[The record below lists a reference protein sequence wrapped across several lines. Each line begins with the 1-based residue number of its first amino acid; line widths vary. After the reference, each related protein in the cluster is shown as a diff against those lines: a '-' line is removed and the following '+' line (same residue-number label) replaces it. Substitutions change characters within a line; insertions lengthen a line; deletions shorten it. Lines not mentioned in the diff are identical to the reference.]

1 MNICIITSSYPLR
14 PGDPEA
20 AAGVFVRDFALQLAR
35 WGHKVH
41 VVTQARSG
49 AAVDDPELRV
59 HRFRWLGADRALARL
74 RPLHP
79 ADAWRIASVLWGGRR
94 AVLRLAQGGQI
105 DACLAMW
112 ALPAGYF
119 AAVASRRADVPYAVW
134 ALGSDIWAYER
145 NPLLR
150 PLLRRILRGAHILYA
165 DGRELCG
172 RVERLAERPCNFLA
186 SARVLRGTP
195 GPLALDSEVSH
206 LLFIGRYEL
215 NKGVDILIDAM
226 RLLVEEG
233 VQAHLHVFGGGSL
246 RQLLEERARS
256 MGLGG
261 VVHIGGYADSK
272 TVITYMHHC
281 TFLVI
286 PSRIESVPVILSD
299 ALQMRL
305 PVVATDVGDM
315 GTLVRSYGV
324 GEVVPAGDPVA
335 LKDGIVR
342 ALSLR
347 REHYMGGM
355 DKLAALLSVEA
366 SARTFLEDIERA
378 RAQTTSPAGSD

>member
-35 WGHKVH
+35 WGHEVH
-41 VVTQARSG
+41 VVTQARPG
-49 AAVDDPELRV
+49 PAVDDPELWV
-59 HRFRWLGADRALARL
+59 HRFWWLGAERALARL

-79 ADAWRIASVLWGGRR
+79 VDACRIASVLWGGRR
-94 AVLRLAQGGQI
+94 AVLNLVRRGKI

-119 AAVASRRADVPYAVW
+119 AAVASRRAGVPYAVW

-145 NPLLR
+145 NPLLE
-150 PLLRRILRGAHILYA
+150 PLLRRILRGADALYA

-172 RVERLAERPCNFLA
+172 RVESLAARSCHFLA

-195 GPLALDSEVSH
+195 GPLVLDSEAPH
-206 LLFIGRYEL
+206 LLFVGRYEL

-226 RLLVEEG
+226 RLLAEEG
-233 VQAHLHVFGGGSL
+233 VRAQLHVFGGGSL
-246 RQLLEERARS
+246 RQLLEERVRS

-261 VVHIGGYADSK
+261 VVHIGGYADIN
-272 TVITYMHHC
+272 TVIAYMHHC
-281 TFLVI
+281 SFLVI
-286 PSRIESVPVILSD
+286 PSRIESIPVVLSD
-299 ALQMRL
+299 ALQMRI
-305 PVVATDVGDM
+305 PVVATDAGDM
-315 GTLVRSYGV
+315 GTLVQEYGV

-335 LKDGIVR
+335 LKEGIVR
-342 ALSLR
+342 ALSLG
-347 REHYMGGM
+347 REHYLGGM

-366 SARTFLEDIERA
+366 SARTFLEHIERT
-378 RAQTTSPAGSD
+378 RAQTTPPARSD